1 MQSGSSHSQSP
12 PTVPLR
18 FVVRMVSWSHQI
30 ICSPAKRVFVCL
42 FLLNSASI
50 HSFSFQPRVDDMAIS
65 AASPTSEK
73 TVAPVDKQLLQLAAQ
88 VGAAISEAEVD
99 IAKIGTD
106 ADEIRFDR

>member
-1 MQSGSSHSQSP
+1 MQSGASHSQSP

-30 ICSPAKRVFVCL
+30 IGSPAKRVFVCL
-42 FLLNSASI
+42 FLLNSARSR
-50 HSFSFQPRVDDMAIS
+50 SFSFQAREDDMAIS

-73 TVAPVDKQLLQLAAQ
+73 TVAPIGKQLLHLAAQ
-88 VGAAISEAEVD
+88 VDAAISEAEVD
-99 IAKIGTD
+99 IAKIGTA